1 MLALP
6 ETVLVPTPMYFSEKN
21 SGPSASAPAPNR
33 LQTDPPPSGDGHLLR
48 DVADLKQRLEQLQVW
63 TSALRENNP
72 SIPSIDQA
80 WHDHKSFTVP
90 DKKSAW
96 GEGRAKRRC

>member
-33 LQTDPPPSGDGHLLR
+33 LQTDPPPSGG
-48 DVADLKQRLEQLQVW
+48 DVADLRQRLEQLEVW

-80 WHDHKSFTVP
+80 WHDHKGFTVP

-96 GEGRAKRRC
+96 GEGRAKKRR